1 MLTKVKTLLQKVIK
15 QNRKIIL
22 KMWIILLLWFSFLP
36 QQNELVFNKVV
47 AQEQQV
53 KAKETDAETQRK
65 QLISMGTFMNALSQ
79 IGFVL
84 IWPLVALAWL
94 AMDNTLVYGS
104 IIWLDV
110 PLWKVWQIVRT
121 FANYTLWVLFLIWI
135 IAWNFS
141 SSGKIFKTIS
151 WPWDLIKK
159 TLLASVLIQAS
170 WFLLMVMVDLSTI
183 LTYSVGGLPWMVLN
197 EELWGWT
204 WTDSR
209 MFVMNAEL
217 NMWDYDVWVKNW
229 NVPDAVVYYWSLT
242 WNKNIAPCET
252 VDINFW
258 WKDGTQSFII
268 WRKFVELTWNR
279 QMLKWYC
286 MYYWSLVAYNDFYWG
301 DGSGYNSKLTKLS
314 NYIQSNLD
322 QIKGLVDAGVI
333 YPVSSWKIPYISDNN
348 VQVWWLTD
356 WVKEII
362 DVANLWNNNGCWDQ
376 DIIWVISPTR
386 KQDGLYDCLYK
397 ESDISISNIM
407 KKAWSMTWPFA
418 SLYSSMATYSN
429 LDINGKKLW
438 IWQEF
443 VVSLINILFSAM
455 LILPLAA
462 LVIVLFLRIWLLW
475 ITIALSPFL
484 ILIYVFWD
492 VFKDVVGKVDFINKY
507 LGLEEL
513 IKLLL
518 MPVVVSFAVWISL
531 VFMRTLQNSIWT
543 WVWDMVIE
551 WEETKQVEKNI
562 SDITG
567 MHYGSWNLD
576 VLWFVRIK
584 MNSALLNL
592 SWILTMF
599 FWLWVTW
606 FLLFWA
612 IKRTKIWDS
621 VWGSLQDFW
630 KKAFLT
636 TPIIPIWKN
645 WLSLQALSDAP
656 NELLS
661 TVSNRMEGDS
671 RKNLEALLWTN
682 KNWKWDTGWNAGQTW
697 GWNTVDYSGNIAT
710 FYGDGWWDFDAA
722 FGLKPQDKVSYESTY
737 ANTEDMIW
745 KIGALYAATP
755 DEKWKSINLDDKMW
769 SVYKWMIDNAKSK
782 DALDKIVADMNTRVK
797 DKKPTINLGTGPIE
811 RSIEEKTGNVTTTV
825 TYKVIW
831 NDHEG
836 KWEVVLNNTN

>member
-279 QMLKWYC
+279 QMLQWYC
-286 MYYWSLVAYNDFYWG
+286 MYYWSLVSYNDFYKG
-301 DGSGYNSKLTKLS
+301 DGSWYNSRLTKLS
-314 NYIQSNLD
+314 SYIQTNVD
-322 QIKGLVDAGVI
+322 QIKLLVDAGMI
-333 YPVSSWKIPYISDNN
+333 YPVSAWKIPYFSW
-348 VQVWWLTD
+348 QSVWGVEWKLITD
-356 WVKEII
+356 KIVDDGYPDRNWCHSEGK
-362 DVANLWNNNGCWDQ
+362 
-376 DIIWVISPTR
+376 IWVISPMK
-386 KQDGLYDCLYK
+386 KQDWKYDCLYQ

-612 IKRTKIWDS
+612 IKWTKLWDS

-661 TVSNRMEGDS
+661 TVSSRMEGDS

-682 KNWKWDTGWNAGQTW
+682 KDWNAGWSTKWNAGQAW
-697 GWNTVDYSGNIAT
+697 VWNTVDYSSNIAT
-710 FYGDGWWDFDAA
+710 FYGAGWWDFDAA
-722 FGLKPQDKVSYESTY
+722 FGLDPKNTEEYKKAYGNTSEMIKRIDDIYKNRPQDFK
-737 ANTEDMIW
+737 
-745 KIGALYAATP
+745 
-755 DEKWKSINLDDKMW
+755 DDITSNMR
-769 SVYKWMIDNAKSK
+769 SVYEGMITHATTY
-782 DALDKIVADMNTRVK
+782 DALKDIIKDMNSRVK
-797 DKKPTINLGTGPIE
+797 DKITTNPIE
-811 RSIEEKTGNVTTTV
+811 SSEVNVTDESGTTLQKVFIIKWDGKEWKLEEKTS
-825 TYKVIW
+825 W
-831 NDHEG
+831 
-836 KWEVVLNNTN
+836 